1 VERNTSRIFVSQ
13 NKTTTNLKQNTMSL
27 FTKAKKAAP
36 ANKTKA
42 ADSKPRVDVNSPDF
56 FEKIQNLQEL
66 NDRMKSDK
74 AKADMISDEIRDVC
88 KDSWVKLYEEKG
100 INPESIM
107 VESTVGKDVSQV
119 MFIPQ
124 DKYISIDETR
134 AEFLREEYGNS
145 IVEEVTT
152 FAFDNT
158 MVEKYGELLSRLI
171 EESDEIDE
179 NDKEKIIKAVTKYS
193 VAKGT
198 IDQLKN
204 LGNVSEI
211 MEAVKP
217 VVMLKTPEVIRG

>member
-1 VERNTSRIFVSQ
+1 
-13 NKTTTNLKQNTMSL
+13 MSL

-36 ANKTKA
+36 AKKTKV
-42 ADSKPRVDVNSPDF
+42 DSKPRVDVNSPDF
-56 FEKIQNLQEL
+56 FEKIQTLQEL

-100 INPESIM
+100 VNPESIM
-107 VESTVGKDVSQV
+107 VESKVGKDVSQV

-124 DKYISIDETR
+124 DKYITIDETR
-134 AEFLREEYGNS
+134 AEFLREEYGDS
-145 IVEEVTT
+145 IVEEATT

-179 NDKEKIIKAVTKYS
+179 NDKEKIIKAVTKFS

-204 LGNVSEI
+204 LGDVSDV